1 MHGLFGGDMAKLP
14 LFCDST
20 KVATI
25 TPPVH
30 DSAADPLTPA
40 RTLRLALFTLMFL
53 VGGVML
59 LMRLFYE
66 SREGFTSVAESS
78 GIPAGLVGGAVVV
91 VSGAILLADVLVLLV
106 HAGRRSSASSS
117 EAAMVHCSVA
127 SSTTLSLADGQL
139 LCASASFT
147 KSQ

>member
-1 MHGLFGGDMAKLP
+1 MSHGLFGDMAKLP

-20 KVATI
+20 KVAAI
-25 TPPVH
+25 TPPVRNP
-30 DSAADPLTPA
+30 ATDPLTPA

-53 VGGVML
+53 TGGVML

-78 GIPAGLVGGAVVV
+78 GIPAGLVGGAVVL
-91 VSGAILLADVLVLLV
+91 VSGAVLLADVLVLLV
-106 HAGRRSSASSS
+106 HAGRRSSSSS
-117 EAAMVHCSVA
+117 EEATVVHCSVA
-127 SSTTLSLADGQL
+127 SSTTLTMADGQL

-147 KSQ
+147 NSQ